1 MRDLIIKQTDNSP
14 EIILSETLIE
24 FCGNSYPE
32 NTFSFYEPV
41 LKWLQTNLPKLNNNI
56 TINFKMEYFNSAT
69 TQILF
74 DILDI
79 ICEHKQE
86 NMTINWYYKVDNEN
100 GLEDYEDYADEF
112 PNLNIQAI
120 AIEKVMS

>member
-14 EIILSETLIE
+14 EVILSATLIE

-41 LKWLQTNLPKLNNNI
+41 LEWLQTNLPKLNNNI

-86 NMTINWYYKVDNEN
+86 KMTINWYYKADNEN

-120 AIEKVMS
+120 ALEKVMP